1 MHSRDDFLSRRGFLS
16 TTGANALGAVAACGV
31 VEFLSGRAA
40 AAEAKPSSWQKLS
53 DRKIRIGVVGGGFG
67 SAFQWHRH
75 PNCTV
80 EAVSDLQ
87 PARREHLM
95 KVFQC
100 QKSYESLEQLVR
112 DERIEAV
119 AVFTDAPSHGRHCV
133 EAMEHGKHVICA
145 VPAAFTLEDC
155 QRLKETKEKTGLKYM
170 MAETSYYHRDVIRAR
185 NLCRQGCQVVYSEGQ
200 YYHDGVTSYGSWK
213 KWRYAL
219 PPMFYPTHSTAYYVG
234 ITGKR
239 LTKVSCL
246 GWRGRGEE
254 WERNQYD
261 NPFVNESAMF
271 RTSENTMFRCNVF
284 WKCDASG
291 EFGMVVWESKPKVQV
306 PDMVPIPPSMDYGG
320 HGGSHGP
327 LVNEFITALL
337 ENREPAVN
345 LYEAL
350 AMTAP
355 GIVAH
360 RSAIKDGE
368 TMDIPNFDK
377 EK

>member
-1 MHSRDDFLSRRGFLS
+1 MQHVQNSLSRRGFL
-16 TTGANALGAVAACGV
+16 TNAGAGVLG
-31 VEFLSGRAA
+31 AA
-40 AAEAKPSSWQKLS
+40 AAWGGAIDLLAGNAALGQKKETAWQKVS

-67 SAFQWHRH
+67 AAFPWRQH
-75 PNCTV
+75 PNCVV

-87 PARREHLM
+87 PARRDGLM
-95 KVFQC
+95 KTSQC
-100 QKSYESLEQLVR
+100 QKSYESLEQLVL
-112 DERIEAV
+112 DDKIEAV

-133 EAMEHGKHVICA
+133 EVMKHGKHCISA

-155 QRLKETKEKTGLKYM
+155 QKLKETKEQTGLKYM
-170 MAETSYYHRDVIRAR
+170 MAETSYFHRDVIRTR
-185 NLCRQGCQVVYSEGQ
+185 NLAKQGCQVVYSEGQ
-200 YYHDGVTSYGSWK
+200 YYHDGVTAYGSWK

-219 PPMFYPTHSTAYYVG
+219 PPMFYPTHATAYYVG
-234 ITGKR
+234 VTGKR
-239 LTKVSCL
+239 LTKATCL

-254 WERNQYD
+254 WEKNRYN

-284 WKCDASG
+284 WKCDVGG
-291 EFGMVVWESKPKVQV
+291 EYGMLVWETQPKAQAADSV
-306 PDMVPIPPSMDYGG
+306 PLPPGMDFGG

-327 LVNEFITALL
+327 LVNEFLTALL

-345 LYEAL
+345 VYEAL

-360 RSAIKDGE
+360 QSALKDGDLLE
-368 TMDIPNFDK
+368 IPSFDK
-377 EK
+377 K